1 MADDRYSE
9 VGVVARGHDR
19 ADRADSSAA
28 DLRRTQHRGA
38 DSGNKWDHEYM
49 QWSVAGGA
57 GDNKLFLYAGGTDA
71 AYSGD

>member
-9 VGVVARGHDR
+9 VGVVARRYDR

-28 DLRRTQHRGA
+28 DLRRTQHRGV
-38 DSGNKWDHEYM
+38 DNGYKWDHEYM

>member
-1 MADDRYSE
+1 MAVDGYSE

-28 DLRRTQHRGA
+28 DLRLTQHRGA

-57 GDNKLFLYAGGTDA
+57 RDNKLFLYAGGTYA